1 LINAFAVKGKKQGP
15 QLTAV
20 GFLFLS
26 GVRWLRGINAMDQDV
41 MSAPKKP
48 EEDWSPTWRE
58 KLRERKF
65 AHESRM
71 IIAGMGNSQ
80 TVLLLLPLNNNPA
93 AFRWWSGLV

>member
-1 LINAFAVKGKKQGP
+1 
-15 QLTAV
+15 
-20 GFLFLS
+20 
-26 GVRWLRGINAMDQDV
+26 MDQDV

-58 KLRERKF
+58 KLLERKF

-80 TVLLLLPLNNNPA
+80 PVLLTFAPEQQPSGVQVVE
-93 AFRWWSGLV
+93 RVGLVAFSLLFLTFS